1 LVYVSRWSSPE
12 RASAFAAIYAQSL
25 AKRYK
30 QVREV
35 TSDGKISSDNLQKIE
50 SLTGSHTWLTDE
62 GPAVID
68 VNGESVLIT
77 ESLDEPTT
85 ERLRRELFGAAVAAG
100 K

>member
-1 LVYVSRWSSPE
+1 
-12 RASAFAAIYAQSL
+12 
-25 AKRYK
+25 
-30 QVREV
+30 
-35 TSDGKISSDNLQKIE
+35 
-50 SLTGSHTWLTDE
+50 
-62 GPAVID
+62 VID